1 MHPIGGMDGDDDPED
16 AGQPNGG
23 ARLPGARP
31 PGPSIG
37 PARPGAGP
45 RRGRRSGPEHSRA
58 PHDGEGGN
66 RPGRFD
72 NPDSGS
78 GAGGGRAGAGPT
90 PPPPAPSPTGGRGT
104 AAGRPGPAFPPR
116 PDDDPPGR
124 APDALEPHP
133 DPGADATD
141 TDAPDAAGPPVA
153 LPPDLIAGGILDGL
167 LGARA
172 GDPAGTGPT
181 DADPAEPAE
190 PAGTAAP
197 AKGRRSTHSRDDA
210 LIDGLAHRAAAGDR
224 TALHEL
230 LRLVDPL
237 VVRYCRA
244 HVGGNRIGLAGP
256 DDVAQEV
263 MVAVCKA
270 LPSFD
275 RGRSVFMAFV
285 YGIAGNKIADA
296 FRAAARDRSVSTDE
310 LPEGVDIAGGPEAE
324 ALRDDAARQIGRL
337 LGKLQE
343 SARMILVYRLALN
356 YSAEETAALVDM
368 TPGAVRVAQHRAL
381 QKLRDWIAEGE
392 F

>member
-1 MHPIGGMDGDDDPED
+1 M
-16 AGQPNGG
+16 
-23 ARLPGARP
+23 
-31 PGPSIG
+31 
-37 PARPGAGP
+37 
-45 RRGRRSGPEHSRA
+45 
-58 PHDGEGGN
+58 
-66 RPGRFD
+66 
-72 NPDSGS
+72 
-78 GAGGGRAGAGPT
+78 
-90 PPPPAPSPTGGRGT
+90 
-104 AAGRPGPAFPPR
+104 
-116 PDDDPPGR
+116 
-124 APDALEPHP
+124 
-133 DPGADATD
+133 
-141 TDAPDAAGPPVA
+141 
-153 LPPDLIAGGILDGL
+153 

-172 GDPAGTGPT
+172 GDPADTDPT

-190 PAGTAAP
+190 PADTAAP

-210 LIDGLAHRAAAGDR
+210 LIDDLAHRAAAGDR

-244 HVGGNRIGLAGP
+244 HVGRNRIGVAGP

-275 RGRSVFMAFV
+275 RSRSVFMAFV

-356 YSAEETAALVDM
+356 YSAEETAALVGM

-381 QKLRDWIAEGE
+381 QKLRDWIAKGE

>member
-1 MHPIGGMDGDDDPED
+1 MHPIGGMDGDDPEN
-16 AGQPNGG
+16 AGPPQGG
-23 ARLPGARP
+23 ARFPGARR

-37 PARPGAGP
+37 PSGHGAGS
-45 RRGRRSGPEHSRA
+45 RRGRRTGPVRGRA
-58 PHDGEGGN
+58 QHDDGDRS

-72 NPDSGS
+72 QPGTD
-78 GAGGGRAGAGPT
+78 AGGGRAGAAG
-90 PPPPAPSPTGGRGT
+90 PSPT
-104 AAGRPGPAFPPR
+104 
-116 PDDDPPGR
+116 
-124 APDALEPHP
+124 
-133 DPGADATD
+133 
-141 TDAPDAAGPPVA
+141 AGPPVA
-153 LPPDLIAGGILDGL
+153 GPPAVGRPSPGRPQRGTPLSGAGEPPGREPDVPDPDPDPDPGTDATGAPETDGPVAGLIAGGILDGL

-172 GDPAGTGPT
+172 DP
-181 DADPAEPAE
+181 DPSESPSDD
-190 PAGTAAP
+190 PDAAP
-197 AKGRRSTHSRDDA
+197 AAPTKGRRSTHARDDA
-210 LIDGLAHRAAAGDR
+210 RIDDLARRAAAGDR
-224 TALHEL
+224 GALHDL

-244 HVGGNRIGLAGP
+244 HFGGNRIGLAGP

-270 LPSFD
+270 LPTFD
-275 RGRSVFMAFV
+275 RSRSVFMAFV